1 MSDVSSFLEELA
13 ELLSNIENVLF
24 LGSSIASLS
33 ISGVML
39 LITIIGAIISFL
51 VSVALYIF
59 RSIPVYKLA
68 KKAGRKKAWLAWIP
82 LFHSCFRTYVLADI
96 AGEKPVSFF
105 NGKITIKSRG
115 MSFLA
120 YLGIL
125 IFGNGLITTAIGIL
139 NMIPVFGQIAG
150 SFTTLLYLVP
160 SVATAFLEYAYLK
173 DALDL
178 FKENKKS
185 NNTAAIVIVVLDNL
199 VTLGFAQTIYLY
211 TLRSCTLLPAKEEV
225 SAETDA
231 PAEAPAN

>member
-1 MSDVSSFLEELA
+1 MSDVSSFLEELV
-13 ELLSNIENVLF
+13 EMLSNIENVLF
-24 LGSSIASLS
+24 LGSSIASLG
-33 ISGVML
+33 ISGAML
-39 LITIIGAIISFL
+39 LITIIGAIVSFL
-51 VSVALYIF
+51 ISVALYIF

-82 LFHSCFRTYVLADI
+82 IFHSYFRTYVLADT

-125 IFGNGLITTAIGIL
+125 IFGNGLITATIGIL
-139 NMIPVFGQIAG
+139 NIIPLIGQIIGTFAA
-150 SFTTLLYLVP
+150 LLYLVP

-173 DALDL
+173 DTLDL

-199 VTLGFAQTIYLY
+199 ATLGFAQTIYLY
-211 TLRSCTLLPAKEEV
+211 TLLSRKLLPKEEPAV
-225 SAETDA
+225 VEA
-231 PAEAPAN
+231 PAETAAI